1 MKKYILTIVI
11 ILLATKL
18 IIGQE
23 QKSDTVILKNTV
35 LIFNDTISE
44 EYKNRL
50 KNGSLFIVSLDDINE
65 NTVFLFNDT
74 IYTTLSFDKIERK
87 LNKEKSLHIYTSKE
101 DIEAYINR
109 NNLQNSII
117 SGIADTNKKLLF
129 IIENK

>member
-11 ILLATKL
+11 ILLVAKL
-18 IIGQE
+18 TIGQE
-23 QKSDTVILKNTV
+23 QKTDTVILKNTV
-35 LIFNDTISE
+35 LIINDTISE

-74 IYTTLSFDKIERK
+74 IYTTLSFDKIEGK
-87 LNKEKSLHIYTSKE
+87 LNKDKPLRIYTSKD

-109 NNLQNSII
+109 NNLENSII
-117 SGIADTNKKLLF
+117 SGIADTKKKLLF